1 MSTILNL
8 SDKFANDLNKF
19 FIWANEN
26 DYVVK
31 KDDEVVNWSLNM
43 LPDFIEPSRNKI
55 NAYVKELFQFYKL
68 YDKNNLPI
76 EETFIKIIIKE
87 FKENKPTLKKSKKNE
102 IDEITD
108 DIQNANR
115 EPSSTNKRKYTKRS
129 IKNMTEQ
136 NMTKQ
141 NMTDENM
148 TKQNMTDEKVEIKMN
163 KKSKKNEID
172 EITDDIQNANR
183 EPSSTN
189 KRKYTK
195 RSIKN
200 MTEQN
205 MTKQNMTDENMT
217 KQNMTDEKVEIKMN
231 KNGIKLVH
239 KNWDISINEN
249 VTNLMSI
256 IEYIGNQKDEII
268 TELKKQQMNENEQK
282 KENAIK
288 KQKVDKPKIQEKT
301 EPKKQKVDKPKIQEK
316 TEPKIQEKIE
326 LDIQEKIEPKIQEKI
341 ELDIQKK
348 TEPKIQ
354 KTKGLKITNRVYSL
368 DLEDEFDKITLDDI
382 EF

>member
-19 FIWANEN
+19 FIWADEN
-26 DYVVK
+26 NYVVK
-31 KDDEVVNWSLNM
+31 KDDEVVNWSQNM

-148 TKQNMTDEKVEIKMN
+148 T
-163 KKSKKNEID
+163 
-172 EITDDIQNANR
+172 
-183 EPSSTN
+183 
-189 KRKYTK
+189 
-195 RSIKN
+195 
-200 MTEQN
+200 
-205 MTKQNMTDENMT
+205 DENMT

-282 KENAIK
+282 KEDAIK

-301 EPKKQKVDKPKIQEK
+301 EPKIQEKIELDIQEKIEPKIQEK
-316 TEPKIQEKIE
+316 IELDIQEKIEPKIQEKIE

>member
-1 MSTILNL
+1 
-8 SDKFANDLNKF
+8 
-19 FIWANEN
+19 
-26 DYVVK
+26 
-31 KDDEVVNWSLNM
+31 
-43 LPDFIEPSRNKI
+43 
-55 NAYVKELFQFYKL
+55 
-68 YDKNNLPI
+68 
-76 EETFIKIIIKE
+76 
-87 FKENKPTLKKSKKNE
+87 
-102 IDEITD
+102 
-108 DIQNANR
+108 
-115 EPSSTNKRKYTKRS
+115 
-129 IKNMTEQ
+129 
-136 NMTKQ
+136 
-141 NMTDENM
+141 
-148 TKQNMTDEKVEIKMN
+148 
-163 KKSKKNEID
+163 
-172 EITDDIQNANR
+172 
-183 EPSSTN
+183 
-189 KRKYTK
+189 
-195 RSIKN
+195 
-200 MTEQN
+200 

>member
-87 FKENKPTLKKSKKNE
+87 FKENKPTL
-102 IDEITD
+102 
-108 DIQNANR
+108 
-115 EPSSTNKRKYTKRS
+115 
-129 IKNMTEQ
+129 
-136 NMTKQ
+136 
-141 NMTDENM
+141 
-148 TKQNMTDEKVEIKMN
+148 

-341 ELDIQKK
+341 ELDIQEKIEPKIQEKIELDIQKK

>member
-31 KDDEVVNWSLNM
+31 KDDEVVNWSQNM

-129 IKNMTEQ
+129 IKNMTDE
-136 NMTKQ
+136 

-148 TKQNMTDEKVEIKMN
+148 TKQNMTDE
-163 KKSKKNEID
+163 
-172 EITDDIQNANR
+172 
-183 EPSSTN
+183 
-189 KRKYTK
+189 
-195 RSIKN
+195 
-200 MTEQN
+200 
-205 MTKQNMTDENMT
+205 NMTDENMT

-268 TELKKQQMNENEQK
+268 TELKKQQMNKNEQK

-288 KQKVDKPKIQEKT
+288 KQKKI
-301 EPKKQKVDKPKIQEK
+301 
-316 TEPKIQEKIE
+316 EPKIQEKIE
-326 LDIQEKIEPKIQEKI
+326 LDIQEKIELDIQEKIELDIQKKIEPKIQEKI

-348 TEPKIQ
+348 IEPKIQEKIEPKIQ

>member
-1 MSTILNL
+1 MSIILNL
-8 SDKFANDLNKF
+8 SDKFVNDLNKF
-19 FIWANEN
+19 FIWADEN
-26 DYVVK
+26 NYVVK
-31 KDDEVVNWSLNM
+31 KDDEVVNWSQNM

-141 NMTDENM
+141 NMT
-148 TKQNMTDEKVEIKMN
+148 KQNMTDE
-163 KKSKKNEID
+163 
-172 EITDDIQNANR
+172 
-183 EPSSTN
+183 
-189 KRKYTK
+189 
-195 RSIKN
+195 
-200 MTEQN
+200 N

-288 KQKVDKPKIQEKT
+288 KQKVDKPKIQEKI
-301 EPKKQKVDKPKIQEK
+301 EPKIQEK
-316 TEPKIQEKIE
+316 IEPKIQEKIE

>member
-19 FIWANEN
+19 FIWADEN
-26 DYVVK
+26 NYVVK
-31 KDDEVVNWSLNM
+31 KDDEVVNWSQNM

-141 NMTDENM
+141 NMT
-148 TKQNMTDEKVEIKMN
+148 KQNM
-163 KKSKKNEID
+163 NE
-172 EITDDIQNANR
+172 
-183 EPSSTN
+183 
-189 KRKYTK
+189 
-195 RSIKN
+195 
-200 MTEQN
+200 
-205 MTKQNMTDENMT
+205 
-217 KQNMTDEKVEIKMN
+217 QNMTDEKVEIKMN

-282 KENAIK
+282 KEDAIK
-288 KQKVDKPKIQEKT
+288 KQKVDKPKIQEK
-301 EPKKQKVDKPKIQEK
+301 
-316 TEPKIQEKIE
+316 IE
-326 LDIQEKIEPKIQEKI
+326 LDIQKKIEPKIQEKI

-348 TEPKIQ
+348 IEPKIQEKIELDIQKKIELDIQEKIELDIQKKIEPKIQ

>member
-301 EPKKQKVDKPKIQEK
+301 EPKIQEK
-316 TEPKIQEKIE
+316 IELDIQEKIEPKIQEKIE